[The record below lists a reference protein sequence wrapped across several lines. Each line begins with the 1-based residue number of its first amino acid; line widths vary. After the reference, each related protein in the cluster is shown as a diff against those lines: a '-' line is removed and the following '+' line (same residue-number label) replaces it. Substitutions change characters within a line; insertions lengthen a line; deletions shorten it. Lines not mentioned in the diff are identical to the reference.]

1 MRELTYFVATSLD
14 GLIAAPDG
22 DWSAFPAEG
31 DHFAA
36 ILADY
41 SDTLPVHAQQ
51 ALGVA
56 ADGSRFD
63 TVIMG
68 WRTYT
73 PALDAGIDSP
83 YPHLRQIVATRGGR
97 EVPEAVETTADPVAT
112 IRELRA
118 ADGGGLWLAGG
129 GALAG
134 ALIDEI
140 DTLILKVN
148 PVVLGDGVPLFGGA
162 AYAARRF
169 DRAESRQFES
179 GVSIVTHRRVP

>member
-1 MRELTYFVATSLD
+1 MRELTYYVATSLD

-31 DHFAA
+31 DHFDA

-41 SDTLPVHAQQ
+41 SDTLPIHAQQ
-51 ALGVA
+51 ALGVT

-83 YPHLRQIVATRGGR
+83 YPHLRQIVATRGGHA
-97 EVPEAVETTADPVAT
+97 VPEGIETTADPVAT
-112 IRELRA
+112 VRELRA
-118 ADGGGLWLAGG
+118 GGGGGVWLAGG

-134 ALIDEI
+134 ALVEQI

-148 PVVLGDGVPLFGGA
+148 PVVLCDGVPLFGGA
-162 AYAARRF
+162 PYAARRF
-169 DRAESRQFES
+169 HRLESRRFDS
-179 GVSIVTHRRVP
+179 GVSIDTYRRVR